1 MRLRLSYPSAFHS
14 VFIQRAILRTRVKIC
29 GITRAEDAIAA
40 VSHGAD
46 AIGLVFVEASPRY
59 VDIAKAKAA
68 ISRLPPFITVVGLF
82 VDAEPAFIEAVLREV
97 RLDMLQFHGD
107 ETPEE
112 CQRYAR
118 PYMKA
123 IRVKSDT
130 NLLQYALDYQ
140 RACALL
146 LDAHVEGVAGG
157 TGQRFD
163 WTLIPS
169 DLPMPIVLAGGL
181 NAANVADAIKQV
193 RPYAVDVSGGVES
206 QKGIKDAGKIA
217 AFMRGVTDAAL

>member
-1 MRLRLSYPSAFHS
+1 M
-14 VFIQRAILRTRVKIC
+14 RTRVKIC

-40 VSHGAD
+40 VQHGAD
-46 AIGLVFVEASPRY
+46 AIGLVFVEASPRH
-59 VDIAKAKAA
+59 VDIAQAQAV
-68 ISRLPPFITVVGLF
+68 IHGLPPFVTVVGLF
-82 VDAEPAFIEAVLREV
+82 VDTEPAFIERVIKEV

-107 ETPEE
+107 ESPEE

-123 IRVKSDT
+123 IRVRPDT

-140 RACALL
+140 RASALL

-163 WTLIPS
+163 WTLIPPG
-169 DLPMPIVLAGGL
+169 LPLPIVLAGGL
-181 NAANVADAIKQV
+181 NAENVADAIRQV

-206 QKGIKDAGKIA
+206 QKGIKSAGKIA

>member
-1 MRLRLSYPSAFHS
+1 M
-14 VFIQRAILRTRVKIC
+14 RTRVKIC
-29 GITRAEDAIAA
+29 GITREEDALTA
-40 VSHGAD
+40 VRHGAD
-46 AIGLVFVEASPRY
+46 AIGLVFVEASPRH
-59 VDIAKAKAA
+59 VSIAQAQAA
-68 ISRLPPFITVVGLF
+68 IRSLPPFIAVVGLF
-82 VDAEPAFIEAVLREV
+82 VDGEPSFIEQVLKEV

-107 ETPEE
+107 ESPEE

-123 IRVKSDT
+123 IRVRPDT
-130 NLLQYALDYQ
+130 NLLQYALDYP
-140 RACALL
+140 RASALL

-163 WTLIPS
+163 WSLIPAE
-169 DLPMPIVLAGGL
+169 LPMPIVLAGGL
-181 NAANVADAIKQV
+181 NADNVAEAIKQV

>member
-1 MRLRLSYPSAFHS
+1 
-14 VFIQRAILRTRVKIC
+14 LRTRVKIC
-29 GITRAEDAIAA
+29 GITREEDALTA
-40 VSHGAD
+40 VRHGAD
-46 AIGLVFVEASPRY
+46 AIGLVFVEASPRH
-59 VDIAKAKAA
+59 VSIAQAQAA
-68 ISRLPPFITVVGLF
+68 IRSLPPFIAVVGLF
-82 VDAEPAFIEAVLREV
+82 VDAEPSFIEQVLKEV

-123 IRVKSDT
+123 IRVRPDT
-130 NLLQYALDYQ
+130 NLLQYALDYP
-140 RACALL
+140 RASALL

-163 WTLIPS
+163 WSLIPA
-169 DLPMPIVLAGGL
+169 DLPRPIVLAGGL
-181 NAANVADAIKQV
+181 NADNVAEAIKQV

>member
-1 MRLRLSYPSAFHS
+1 M
-14 VFIQRAILRTRVKIC
+14 RTRVKIC
-29 GITRAEDAIAA
+29 GITREEDALTA
-40 VSHGAD
+40 VRHGAD
-46 AIGLVFVEASPRY
+46 AIGLVFVEASPRH
-59 VDIAKAKAA
+59 VSIAQAQAA
-68 ISRLPPFITVVGLF
+68 IRSLPPFIAVVGLF
-82 VDAEPAFIEAVLREV
+82 VDAEPSFIEQVLKEV

-107 ETPEE
+107 ESPEE

-123 IRVKSDT
+123 IRVRPDT
-130 NLLQYALDYQ
+130 NLLQYALDYPQ
-140 RACALL
+140 ASALL

-163 WTLIPS
+163 WSLIPAE
-169 DLPMPIVLAGGL
+169 LPMPIVLAGGL
-181 NAANVADAIKQV
+181 NADNVGEAIKQV

>member
-1 MRLRLSYPSAFHS
+1 
-14 VFIQRAILRTRVKIC
+14 LRTRVKIC
-29 GITRAEDAIAA
+29 GITRAEDANTA
-40 VSHGAD
+40 VQHGAD
-46 AIGLVFVEASPRY
+46 AIGLVFVEASPRH
-59 VDIAKAKAA
+59 VDIAEAQAA
-68 ISRLPPFITVVGLF
+68 IRSLPPFISVVGLF
-82 VDAEPAFIEAVLREV
+82 VDADPSYIERVLQEV
-97 RLDMLQFHGD
+97 HLDMLQFHGD
-107 ETPEE
+107 ESPEE

-123 IRVKSDT
+123 IRVRSDT

-140 RACALL
+140 RASALL

-163 WTLIPS
+163 WTLIPAG
-169 DLPMPIVLAGGL
+169 LPMPIVLAGGL
-181 NAANVADAIKQV
+181 NAENVADAIKQV